1 MIYFGFYHN
10 IKGIIPK
17 AKNKFED
24 YTYRSIAGFA
34 GLATF
39 IESILNKL
47 NFCLILSWIFCI
59 SN

>member
-39 IESILNKL
+39 IESILLNKL
-47 NFCLILSWIFCI
+47 NFCFI
-59 SN
+59 